1 MSYLNIYEKK
11 KKQAIDFLRSSIME
25 YSDYDVILKRYTGK
39 DEIKARV
46 LNTFKD
52 SLYFYLKKYDESVL
66 NVEDPKFFYDKYSF
80 CVQYFN
86 RYYRS
91 FIKYRDILD
100 DFGLQLFSV
109 DHFNIL
115 FDRYHLMEIQ
125 LIDLINH
132 FDTK

>member
-1 MSYLNIYEKK
+1 MSFLNIYEKK
-11 KKQAIDFLRSSIME
+11 KKQAIDFLRTSIVD

-66 NVEDPKFFYDKYSF
+66 TVEDPKFFYDNYSF

-91 FIKYRDILD
+91 FLKYRDILD

-132 FDTK
+132 FDSK